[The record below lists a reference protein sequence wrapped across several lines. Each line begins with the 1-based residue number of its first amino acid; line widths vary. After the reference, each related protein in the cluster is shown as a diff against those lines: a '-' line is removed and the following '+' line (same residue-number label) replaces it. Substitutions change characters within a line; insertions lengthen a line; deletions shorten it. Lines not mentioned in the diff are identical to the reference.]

1 MVLLKLK
8 LNIKDGDKKL
18 VFKLKNKRLV
28 DRKSVNTLKKQ
39 DILTTIH

>member
-1 MVLLKLK
+1 MAIKNLS
-8 LNIKDGDKKL
+8 LN
-18 VFKLKNKRLV
+18 LKNKRLV